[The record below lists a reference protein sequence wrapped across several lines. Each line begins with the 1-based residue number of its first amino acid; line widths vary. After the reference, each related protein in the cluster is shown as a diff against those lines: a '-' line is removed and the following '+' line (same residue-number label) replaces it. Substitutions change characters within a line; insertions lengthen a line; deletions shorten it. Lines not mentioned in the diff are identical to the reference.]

1 VLSPV
6 DSSPWDWD
14 EFVLYSAKAVVAKLK
29 SD

>member
-1 VLSPV
+1 MLSPM
-6 DSSPWDWD
+6 DGPWEWD